1 MRAIVHEESTVMIR
15 GMEAIQLYLAL
26 KSGFGSGAD
35 RRRGMMRRDEHGPV
49 SQVVSQTFS
58 IIAQIPD

>member
-35 RRRGMMRRDEHGPV
+35 RRRDIMRRDEHGPRSRV
-49 SQVVSQTFS
+49 ALQTLP